1 MTTRKT
7 FKTRVRARMA
17 KTGERYT
24 AALRQIESRPGPDAP
39 AAPEPAVE
47 PAPAAEPA
55 AAPAPPL
62 VADETVRGATGIG
75 WDEWFAILDAAGA
88 ADMTHPQIAR
98 WLVTERGVPGWW
110 AQNVTVTYERARGR
124 RAANQTTAGFQ
135 VSVSKT
141 VGVPV
146 DRLFAALGDDAER
159 AAWLPDRVVLRSATA
174 PKAVRLTWP
183 DGSRVIVALSAKGPA
198 KSQLTLSHERLP
210 DGESVERMRTEWRD
224 RLTGLKTRLERE
236 TALGS

>member
-17 KTGERYT
+17 KTGERYA
-24 AALRQIESRPGPDAP
+24 AALRQLDAP
-39 AAPEPAVE
+39 SEPETTAPD
-47 PAPAAEPA
+47 PAAE
-55 AAPAPPL
+55 AAPSERVNPAAPPL
-62 VADETVRGATGIG
+62 VTDDAIRGATGIG

-98 WLVTERGVPGWW
+98 WLVAERGVPGWW
-110 AQNVTVTYERARGR
+110 AQNVTVTYERGRGR
-124 RAANQTTAGFQ
+124 RAANQTTDGFQ

-146 DRLFAALGDDAER
+146 ERLYAALADDSER
-159 AAWLPDRVVLRSATA
+159 ATWLPDGVTVRRAAA
-174 PKAVRLTWP
+174 PKGVRLAWG
-183 DGSRVIVALSAKGPA
+183 DGSRVVVALSAKGPA

-210 DGESVERMRTEWRD
+210 DAASVERMRTEWRE
-224 RLTGLKTRLERE
+224 RLAELKVRLEAE
-236 TALGS
+236 GVSGS